1 MLEYFKMHED
11 VLDPEF
17 ATTGSACFDVSS
29 YLGPPVYAGDSPNNV
44 TVYTMDN
51 KKESREVKM
60 WAGPKS
66 TFYTSASLHPG
77 ERMLI
82 PTGLIFNIPE
92 GYSMRLHTRSSVSLK
107 QGLVMANSEGIIDS
121 DYYHQC
127 FIMIYNASAD
137 EIRIKDKERIAQ
149 GELIKTL
156 DYSLKQTTIQPERTT
171 ERVGGLGSTGQ

>member
-1 MLEYFKMHED
+1 MYDD

-17 ATTGSACFDVSS
+17 ATEGSACFDISS
-29 YLGPPVYAGDSPNNV
+29 YLGPPVYTESPPNLV
-44 TVYTMDN
+44 TVYTMNN

-66 TFYTSASLHPG
+66 TFYTSASLYPG
-77 ERMLI
+77 ERMLV
-82 PTGLIFNIPE
+82 PTGLIFDIPA
-92 GYSMRLHTRSSVSLK
+92 GYSLRLHTRSSVSLK

-127 FIMIYNASAD
+127 FIMLYNSSAD
-137 EIRIKDKERIAQ
+137 EIRVKHKERMAQ

-156 DYSLKQTTIQPERTT
+156 DYSLKETTIQPERTT
-171 ERVGGLGSTGQ
+171 ERVGGFGSTGK